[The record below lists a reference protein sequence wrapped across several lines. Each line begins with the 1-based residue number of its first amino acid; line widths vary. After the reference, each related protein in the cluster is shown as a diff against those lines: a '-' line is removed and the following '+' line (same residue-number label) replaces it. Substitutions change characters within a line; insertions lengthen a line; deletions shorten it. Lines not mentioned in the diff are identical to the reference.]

1 MHGGGVCE
9 RGIKVDV
16 FDLTDLEENCCS
28 LRERMFQ
35 KELVEETLNC
45 AES

>member
-1 MHGGGVCE
+1 MHGGRCE
-9 RGIKVDV
+9 KGIKVDV

-28 LRERMFQ
+28 PRERMFQ
-35 KELVEETLNC
+35 KELVEATLSY